1 MHVHVL
7 DLPRKQRLLE
17 PDMKTSSLLAMVV
30 AAAALASPALAGTS
44 LAKGKKVCE
53 TAARE
58 QTPAPKSVRTDT
70 DRTRS
75 NPDTLVFSLKV
86 KNADDSVGTVTCTI
100 DRSTD
105 TPTLVA
111 AQ

>member
-1 MHVHVL
+1 
-7 DLPRKQRLLE
+7 
-17 PDMKTSSLLAMVV
+17 MKTSSLFAMVI
-30 AAAALASPALAGTS
+30 AAATLSTPALAGTS

-70 DRTRS
+70 DETRS
-75 NPDTLVFSLKV
+75 TNDKIIFSLKV
-86 KNADDSVGTVTCTI
+86 KKADDSVATVTCTV
-100 DRSTD
+100 DRLTD
-105 TPTLVA
+105 APTLSA

>member
-1 MHVHVL
+1 
-7 DLPRKQRLLE
+7 
-17 PDMKTSSLLAMVV
+17 MKTSSLLAIVV

-44 LAKGKKVCE
+44 LSKGKKICE
-53 TAARE
+53 TVARE

-75 NPDTLVFSLKV
+75 SPDTIVFSLKV
-86 KNADDSVGTVTCTI
+86 KNADDSVANVTCTV

-105 TPTLVA
+105 TPTLTA

>member
-1 MHVHVL
+1 
-7 DLPRKQRLLE
+7 
-17 PDMKTSSLLAMVV
+17 MKISSLFAMAV

-44 LAKGKKVCE
+44 LSKGKKVCE

-58 QTPAPKSVRTDT
+58 ATPAPKSVRTDS
-70 DRTRS
+70 DRTRTS
-75 NPDTLVFSLKV
+75 DKELVFSLKV
-86 KNADDSVGTVTCTI
+86 KNADDSVSTLTCTV

-105 TPTLVA
+105 TPTLMA